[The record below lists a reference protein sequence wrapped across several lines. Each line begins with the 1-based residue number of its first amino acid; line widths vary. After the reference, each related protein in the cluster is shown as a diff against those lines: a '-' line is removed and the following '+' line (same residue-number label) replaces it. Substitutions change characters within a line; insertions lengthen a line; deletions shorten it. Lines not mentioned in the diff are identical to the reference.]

1 MFAVS
6 RRGDIGIRLIDLLVS
21 RGADVTRVDRD
32 GLNVLHVAIESTDA
46 FNERAALHLI
56 ENYNDIDL
64 NAPAR
69 SEETPLKICARV
81 GDLTEMVVRALL
93 NNSQVEVDS
102 IGDEEYPES
111 RRRTALHIATE
122 AGSVKIMELL
132 LQADVKVNVKDINVS
147 EYG

>member
-6 RRGDIGIRLIDLLVS
+6 RRGEIGIRLIDLLVS

-56 ENYNDIDL
+56 RNYTEIDL
-64 NAPAR
+64 NAAAR

-81 GDLTEMVVRALL
+81 GDLTEMVVRALIST
-93 NNSQVEVDS
+93 NQAEIDS

-111 RRRTALHIATE
+111 RRRTALHVATE

-132 LQADVKVNVKDINVS
+132 LRAGAKVDAKDINVS
-147 EYG
+147 FLN